1 RCSDVFAA
9 MRPRGPAVSSYVHGH
24 SLGVEMRD
32 LPLIVENVSGSIE
45 DECVSESAD
54 LHIEPNMV
62 LNLEAPLFLP
72 GAASLHI
79 EQTFL
84 VSARATEPI
93 VEQPRDRPIVL
104 GGSA

>member
-1 RCSDVFAA
+1 VNAKLLQLASPALPVGGYSYSQGLEAAIEAGTVRDAASAARWIGDVLEL
-9 MRPRGPAVSSYVHGH
+9 AV
-24 SLGVEMRD
+24 R
-32 LPLIVENVSGSIE
+32 
-45 DECVSESAD
+45 
-54 LHIEPNMV
+54 
-62 LNLEAPLFLP
+62 NLEAPLFLP

-104 GGSA
+104 GGRA